1 MFGENGS
8 AATSTL
14 LAKDPPAP
22 QCQTYPPL
30 TKHRVAGCRGT
41 GSTLAATPF
50 AATLTLRP
58 FAWTTADMAM
68 LLRSD
73 MLVVERR
80 VLAAAADIMPR
91 PPRWREREQQAR
103 TMIMMID
110 FQQCNHLTNHLT
122 VMRAGGGDRGWQRFM
137 GRLNKQTS
145 AMAGTGAAV
154 DLEADWHWLIELIL
168 VEYVHVLNYSWAW
181 GASVLYVDTCY
192 GREVAMEGTWQEIHL
207 TGPDKDK
214 YELEDV
220 HIRGARRTWYD
231 LQDGGKGGK
240 RRMIQL
246 IERRKAPG
254 RETWQDGSF
263 APSEVA
269 NAANHDD
276 AHVIEKWIDDDGGSP
291 DAFVRMAD
299 QRGPAIEVCPATR
312 LLTVAARKGCQT
324 SVRALLERG
333 ADVKLFNDDGTT
345 ALMVAAEE
353 ARPELVR
360 WLLIA
365 KADPLTCDYDG
376 SNALGHVQ
384 SRREKR
390 RDRASIVDLLSRPE
404 SVFEAPLTGATIL
417 VTGLATLPQLNGR
430 RGVAASYDAM
440 SGRYVVQLENGPV
453 VRVRPLN
460 LAKFDAPL
468 SASLDD
474 PPHPAASEEGANR
487 QVDADRRLRRV
498 LHSDEVD
505 LEALKAAINEL
516 HGHASAELLTEARR
530 KREQLKERARKGAKA
545 EIERLRKVRGEA
557 VAATTAAAAAKESA
571 CAAAEGARAAAA
583 NEVATRQAE
592 EAARQVEAALCVVCL
607 DNAKTHVFV
616 PCGHYSCCAECC
628 ALIANGPEAM
638 RLCPLCKGTITMGMK
653 VFG

>member
-1 MFGENGS
+1 
-8 AATSTL
+8 
-14 LAKDPPAP
+14 
-22 QCQTYPPL
+22 
-30 TKHRVAGCRGT
+30 
-41 GSTLAATPF
+41 
-50 AATLTLRP
+50 
-58 FAWTTADMAM
+58 
-68 LLRSD
+68 

-91 PPRWREREQQAR
+91 PPRWREREQQAH

-110 FQQCNHLTNHLT
+110 FQQCNRLTDHLT

-137 GRLNKQTS
+137 DSLNKQTS

-168 VEYVHVLNYSWAW
+168 VEYVHVLNHSWAW

-192 GREVAMEGTWQEIHL
+192 GREVAMEGAWQEIHL

-220 HIRGARRTWYD
+220 HIRGARRAWYD

-246 IERRKAPG
+246 LERRKAPG

-276 AHVIEKWIDDDGGSP
+276 AHVIEKWIDDEGGSP

-312 LLTVAARKGCQT
+312 LLTVAVRKGCQT

-360 WLLIA
+360 WLLVA
-365 KADPLTCDYDG
+365 KADPLACDYDG
-376 SNALGHVQ
+376 RNALGHVQ
-384 SRREKR
+384 SRHEKR

-404 SVFEAPLTGATIL
+404 SVFEAPLTGATVL
-417 VTGLATLPQLNGR
+417 VTGLATQPQLNGR
-430 RGVAASYDAM
+430 RGAAASYDAM

-460 LAKFDAPL
+460 LAKFDVPL
-468 SASLDD
+468 SASLND
-474 PPHPAASEEGANR
+474 PTRLAAPEEGANR
-487 QVDADRRLRRV
+487 QADADRRLRRV
-498 LHSDEVD
+498 LHSDEIDLEID

-557 VAATTAAAAAKESA
+557 AAATTAAAAAKESA

-616 PCGHYSCCAECC
+616 PCGHYSCCAECI
-628 ALIANGPEAM
+628 ALIANGPPGSDA
-638 RLCPLCKGTITMGMK
+638 RLPTLQGHDHDGDEGFWLTERTLCAP
-653 VFG
+653 